1 MSQRRRVLV
10 PDCLPSMLPQLA
22 TRAGL
27 YCDLIRRSVDA
38 DEIGAVPPS
47 APVIWAA
54 LSLKRLAKQVR
65 KGGDDVLFADY
76 ASAARGLDGNRE
88 WRLALTTP
96 AVVEL
101 TERAV
106 QKITSAQV
114 PD

>member
-1 MSQRRRVLV
+1 M
-10 PDCLPSMLPQLA
+10 
-22 TRAGL
+22 
-27 YCDLIRRSVDA
+27 
-38 DEIGAVPPS
+38 
-47 APVIWAA
+47 
-54 LSLKRLAKQVR
+54 
-65 KGGDDVLFADY
+65 FADY